1 MGQDLRKQF
10 PNPCTGKG
18 ALTMPTTQSASSASS
33 ASSKPAAGKFQG
45 QTGPKSEAG
54 KNRSRFNS
62 LKHSRHAKSKVLPY
76 EDEGAYK
83 NLIKAVFKDLN
94 PEGAIE
100 EDLAMQFVDSFW
112 RRSRMED
119 KIRSKNAEIF
129 GQLDASMMARML
141 NVPEQYIDF
150 APDYLLNMSL
160 RIGPKQTELAD
171 YAWSQYESMVRDYES
186 GQLTNIQ
193 EICAHYS
200 ALFEYVQLWFREH
213 PQVECLYTPQ
223 KKELHPYWV
232 KESEQLL
239 EIVDIVGAE
248 LYYRAHFSGWK
259 EQIRNWMQI
268 WYLSQ
273 KSGLREIDQYDL
285 VLIKEVHL
293 SQCIIEKLMKL
304 QKFKADGLAYLGRQ
318 LLWQEQIIAASK
330 GGAPGMAKLQ
340 NEMPKT
346 HKKQ

>member
-1 MGQDLRKQF
+1 MPKDNQKVVTQLVTDVSGVVQSGDSGMDEVEQLARKR
-10 PNPCTGKG
+10 
-18 ALTMPTTQSASSASS
+18 
-33 ASSKPAAGKFQG
+33 SKAHG

-54 KNRSRFNS
+54 KNRSRLNA
-62 LKHSRHAKSKVLPY
+62 LRHSRHAKIKVLPY
-76 EDEGAYK
+76 EDEKAYK
-83 NLIKAVFKDLN
+83 NLIKAVFRDLN

-100 EDLAMQFVDSFW
+100 EDLAMQYVDSFW

-119 KIRSKNAEIF
+119 KIRTKNDEIF
-129 GQLDASMMARML
+129 GQLDAPMMARML

-150 APDYLLNMSL
+150 APDYLLNISF
-160 RIGPKQTELAD
+160 RVGPKQTEQAH

-186 GQLTNIQ
+186 GQLINVQ
-193 EICAHYS
+193 EICSHFS
-200 ALFEYVQLWFREH
+200 ALFEYVQIWFREH
-213 PQVECLYTPQ
+213 PHFECLYTPQ
-223 KKELHPYWV
+223 QKELHPYWV

-239 EIVDIVGAE
+239 QIVDVVGAG

-273 KSGLREIDQYDL
+273 KSELREIDQYDL

-304 QKFKADGLAYLGRQ
+304 QKFKTEGLVYLGRQ
-318 LLWQEQIIAASK
+318 LMWQEQIIAASK
-330 GGAPGMAKLQ
+330 GEAHSMAKLQ
-340 NEMPKT
+340 NEMPKNS
-346 HKKQ
+346 